1 MKKNYLLIAVCIPLI
16 ASLLCACADSDSVEK
31 FAPIPSEK
39 IEAMFL
45 EAGFVPV
52 NVNKDSIGQTYLEI
66 TSEKQAYA
74 VLQQLDDAMNL
85 YGYLS
90 TSAGYTTVNMTKTRL
105 KGGEYQYAFQ
115 CYKMDVTF
123 RGGEFLSGRINPEYI
138 EVNGYGITPPG
149 LTGRD
154 YSVSYEYRNGY
165 NCIIIHAN
173 FEFGLN
179 VGGNKLVG
187 YSFIMGYECYIID
200 TDRVAVRVIEKR
212 F

>member
-90 TSAGYTTVNMTKTRL
+90 TRAGYTTVNMTKTRL
-105 KGGEYQYAFQ
+105 KG
-115 CYKMDVTF
+115 
-123 RGGEFLSGRINPEYI
+123 
-138 EVNGYGITPPG
+138 
-149 LTGRD
+149 
-154 YSVSYEYRNGY
+154 
-165 NCIIIHAN
+165 
-173 FEFGLN
+173 
-179 VGGNKLVG
+179 
-187 YSFIMGYECYIID
+187 
-200 TDRVAVRVIEKR
+200 
-212 F
+212 